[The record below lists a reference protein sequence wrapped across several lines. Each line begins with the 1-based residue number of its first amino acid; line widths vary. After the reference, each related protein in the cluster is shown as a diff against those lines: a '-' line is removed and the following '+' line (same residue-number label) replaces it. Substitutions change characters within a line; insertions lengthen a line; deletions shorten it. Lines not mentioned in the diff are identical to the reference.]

1 MIISASQQPVFS
13 WVKENKQTILDVL
26 DSTKDSDWLLTPE
39 GSLSGYCTDQT
50 HEVKTPD
57 YGPAL
62 KEIENYLTTN
72 KRNML
77 LATGHV
83 ESNGLPYN
91 QIRVYKQG
99 QFNGAY
105 AKQLLTNDYDAAGEL
120 FYYIAGNQPHYYY
133 IDEKESV
140 VASSLICNDIWAFP
154 KMSPNGNPYYYREF
168 RKYGVKVVFCS
179 VNCNVDVLD
188 PLVYEWHENHLRL
201 FSREFGMYTV
211 VSGATTDMRGKPVNH
226 IQCPSGIIG
235 PDGEWIEKCKDSGP
249 DIATV
254 EIKL

>member
-1 MIISASQQPVFS
+1 M
-13 WVKENKQTILDVL
+13 VKK
-26 DSTKDSDWLLTPE
+26 SDLKKI
-39 GSLSGYCTDQT
+39 D
-50 HEVKTPD
+50 H
-57 YGPAL
+57 
-62 KEIENYLTTN
+62 KEINFN
-72 KRNML
+72 KIFKL
-77 LATGHV
+77 
-83 ESNGLPYN
+83 
-91 QIRVYKQG
+91 
-99 QFNGAY
+99 F
-105 AKQLLTNDYDAAGEL
+105 LTNDYDAAGEL

-211 VSGATTDMRGKPVNH
+211 VLRIPCW
-226 IQCPSGIIG
+226 QRRL
-235 PDGEWIEKCKDSGP
+235 WIYGSVRRCA
-249 DIATV
+249 INAFRT
-254 EIKL
+254 I

>member
-1 MIISASQQPVFS
+1 MIVSASQQPVFK
-13 WVKENKQTILDVL
+13 WPKENKNTILDVL
-26 DSTKDSDWLLTPE
+26 KQTKDSDWVLTPE

-50 HEVKTPD
+50 HELKSD
-57 YGPAL
+57 EYGPAL
-62 KEIENYLTTN
+62 KEVEDYLIEN

-91 QIRVYKQG
+91 QIRLYKEG

-105 AKQLLTNDYDAAGEL
+105 AKRLLTNHRDAAGEL
-120 FYYIAGNQPHYYY
+120 FYYIAGQEPHIYYM
-133 IDEKESV
+133 DEDNTIL
-140 VASSLICNDIWAFP
+140 ASSLICNDIWAFP
-154 KMSPNGNPYYYREF
+154 KMSPQGNPYFYNEF
-168 RKYGVKVVFCS
+168 KKYDVKIVFCS
-179 VNCNVDVLD
+179 VNCNIDHLD

-201 FSREFGMYTV
+201 FSREFEMYTV
-211 VSGATTDMRGKPVNH
+211 VSGATTDMRGTPVNH
-226 IQCPSGIIG
+226 IQCPSGVIG
-235 PDGEWIEKCKDSGP
+235 PDGEWIEKCKDSGS